1 MNPTRM
7 DRLDFVSSIVLTLF
21 GTGVTIESLRM
32 PRLENLSVNPYTVPG
47 IVPGVLGVLLTLCG
61 LAMLIRSVARGGW
74 RLGLTREGVALWL
87 RSAPLRRTG
96 VTLALTL
103 SYALLLFPLV
113 PFYLATPVFIFTFVV
128 TAEAMALGRWP
139 KRRSVISALAL
150 AIIAGSVIGYVFQDL
165 FLVRLPAG

>member
-7 DRLDFVSSIVLTLF
+7 DRLNFVSSLVLTLF
-21 GTGVTIESLRM
+21 GAGVTIESARM

-61 LAMLIRSVARGGW
+61 LAVLVRSVARGGW

-87 RSAPLRRTG
+87 RSTAARRTG
-96 VTLALTL
+96 LTLALTL
-103 SYALLLFPLV
+103 TFALVLFPFV
-113 PFYLATPVFIFTFVV
+113 PFYLATPIFIFSFIVS
-128 TAEAMALGRWP
+128 AEAMALGHWP
-139 KRRSVISALAL
+139 QRRTILSAAAL
-150 AIIAGSVIGYVFQDL
+150 AIIAGFVIGYVFQDL